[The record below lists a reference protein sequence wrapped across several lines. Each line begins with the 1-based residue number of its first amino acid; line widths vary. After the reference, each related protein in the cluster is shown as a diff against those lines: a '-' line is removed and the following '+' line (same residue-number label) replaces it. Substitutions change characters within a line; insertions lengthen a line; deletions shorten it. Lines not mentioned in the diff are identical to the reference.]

1 MLRDKFD
8 LFFTE
13 DGELLFDDNKKDILK
28 AYESEG
34 EVLIQTIIKRLQ
46 SNDEDWNLSNTI
58 SANLSY
64 LVGSPR
70 GIELEEEATQLI
82 YSALIADELVS
93 PESIFIS
100 VKAYDANMLLLSI
113 NISADQNRLL
123 NTYNL
128 GLLYD
133 MRMNRCIPR
142 YILGKGVSN
151 G

>member
-13 DGELLFDDNKKDILK
+13 DGEILFDENSRDILR

-34 EVLIQTIIKRLQ
+34 EILIQTIIKRLQ
-46 SNDEDWNLSNTI
+46 SNDEDWNLSNMI

-64 LVGSPR
+64 LVGSTS
-70 GIELEEEATQLI
+70 GTELEEEASQMI
-82 YSALIADELVS
+82 YSVLIADELVP
-93 PESIFIS
+93 PESVFVS
-100 VKAYDANMLLLSI
+100 VKAYDADMLLLSV
-113 NISADQNRLL
+113 NILGDQNRLL